1 MSCRKC
7 VKSSEGPFCVQCSSL
22 VLPSPFRLLRECKHI
37 HNSQSNLSEILENLR
52 LRQHKILNF
61 PLDYQTSRASLV
73 NQILE
78 ESEKLSLSSLTTH
91 LSIRIMDYSHSTS
104 SIPKILFRPISMV
117 CILISTKSQEA
128 ENIPNFEELP
138 SDGFNL
144 KSLELEILSLLSWKL
159 HISTSLH
166 FVEFYSTTGFI
177 LENEVGDVRS
187 VKIARKFAEFLC
199 DLCIT
204 ETRFAKVYP
213 EELALCCLAAGRSKI
228 GLTGQ
233 LPEVLVQ
240 VLHKQAD
247 SGLLSEMMK
256 FYNSSFPE

>member
-7 VKSSEGPFCVQCSSL
+7 VRSSESPFCAQCSAL
-22 VLPSPFRLLRECKHI
+22 VLPSPFHLLRESKFI
-37 HNSQSNLSEILENLR
+37 QNPQSNLSEILENLR
-52 LRQHKILNF
+52 LRQHKISDF
-61 PLDYQTSRASLV
+61 PLDYQTSRADLV
-73 NQILE
+73 NLILE
-78 ESEKLSLSSLTTH
+78 ESEKLSLASLTTH

-104 SIPKILFRPISMV
+104 LIPKLLFRAISMV
-117 CILISTKSQEA
+117 CILISTKAQEA
-128 ENIPNFEELP
+128 ENIPNFEELS

-144 KSLELEILSLLSWKL
+144 KSLELEILSLLNWKL

-166 FVEFYSTTGFI
+166 FVEFYSTVGFI
-177 LENEVGDVRS
+177 LDNEVADVRS

-213 EELALCCLAAGRSKI
+213 EELALCCLAAGRHKVGI
-228 GLTGQ
+228 TGQ

-240 VLHKQAD
+240 ALHKQAD

-256 FYNSSFPE
+256 FYYSSFPE